1 MSAPAFPYDVFLS
14 HSAKDKAVVR
24 LLAERLRADGLKV
37 WFDEWVLKPGDS
49 IPAKIEEGLE
59 HSRLLVLC
67 MSANAFGS
75 DWAQLEA
82 GTFRFRDPQNKERRF
97 IPLRLDEATIKGSLA
112 QFLYINWRPVVREQ
126 EYAKLFDAC
135 RHPVNWPPPDNAV
148 VGGEPIGELEI
159 EGVQLDIVSHSKHLC
174 QVRIHNR
181 SSARTAENVQV
192 ELAEFEDAL
201 GNGQQADYFRPVLPI
216 ALRPGR
222 PSGDTINPGGSTK
235 YDLFH
240 VTKNIKTATL
250 ARDGAVAG
258 WQQMVIAY
266 FTHET
271 TTNLT
276 QFACNKP
283 YRLRFIVTARDLRK
297 IEQDFQLLFSEQG
310 ELCRFSLTPASSR
323 STRETAIENRTSL
336 VEALARFRF
345 ALRTRAGAIGKMA
358 SDQYHQVK
366 MDGTDQ
372 KTSKL
377 LAEIETY
384 FTQNP
389 TDLGVAALADLTSK
403 EGMDRSPI
411 HCIYG
416 CTIYHDDWEQVQR
429 WLFQLEKNLAR
440 IIDKLGSKP
449 L

>member
-1 MSAPAFPYDVFLS
+1 
-14 HSAKDKAVVR
+14 
-24 LLAERLRADGLKV
+24 
-37 WFDEWVLKPGDS
+37 
-49 IPAKIEEGLE
+49 
-59 HSRLLVLC
+59 
-67 MSANAFGS
+67 
-75 DWAQLEA
+75 
-82 GTFRFRDPQNKERRF
+82 
-97 IPLRLDEATIKGSLA
+97 LRLDDAPIKGSLA
-112 QFLYINWRPVVREQ
+112 QFLYVNWRPADREQ
-126 EYAKLFDAC
+126 EYAKLLDAC
-135 RHPVNWPPPDNAV
+135 RHPVNWPPPDDAV

-181 SSARTAENVQV
+181 SSARTADNVQV

-201 GNGQQADYFRPVLPI
+201 ESGPQAEYFRPVLPF
-216 ALRPGR
+216 ALQPAR
-222 PSGDTINPGGSTK
+222 PSGNTINPGGSAK

-240 VTKNIKTATL
+240 VTKNTKTATRE
-250 ARDGAVAG
+250 RDGAVTG

-276 QFACNKP
+276 QFACNRP
-283 YRLRFIVTARDLRK
+283 YRLSFIVTARDLRK
-297 IEQDFQLLFSEQG
+297 VEQDFQLLFSERG

-323 STRETAIENRTSL
+323 STRETAIQQRTSL

-345 ALRTRAGAIGKMA
+345 ALRTRAGEIGKMA
-358 SDQYHQVK
+358 SDRYHQEK
-366 MDGTDQ
+366 IDGTDQ

-389 TDLGVAALADLTSK
+389 TDMGVAALADLTSK
-403 EGMDRSPI
+403 QGMDRSPI
-411 HCIYG
+411 HCSYG
-416 CTIYHDDWEQVQR
+416 CTIYHDEWEQMQR